1 MGSVS
6 RETTGDGTPAPPPAA
21 VEYFGGRLPVLERYV
36 SVLAGPG
43 IERGLLGPREV
54 PRLWDRHLLNCAV
67 IQDAVAEGA
76 TVVDVGS
83 GAGLPGV
90 VLAVVRPDLAVTLVE
105 PLLRRSVFLAEIVAE
120 LSLSNVNVVRSR
132 AEQLHG
138 KVLADVVTA
147 RAVAPLDRLA
157 RWTLPLLRTGGL
169 LVALKGASV
178 RRELAE
184 AADSLKALGAVSWRV
199 SEYGAGVVDP
209 PSLAAVVEVGD
220 RPRRSRDDGL
230 SERRRR

>member
-6 RETTGDGTPAPPPAA
+6 RETTGGGAPAPPPAA
-21 VEYFGGRLPVLERYV
+21 VEYFGGRLPALERYV
-36 SVLAGPG
+36 AMLAGPG

-67 IQDAVAEGA
+67 IQDAVAQGA
-76 TVVDVGS
+76 TVLDVGS

-105 PLLRRSVFLAEIVAE
+105 PLLRRSVFLSEVVAE
-120 LSLSNVNVVRSR
+120 LRLSNVNVVRSR
-132 AEQLHG
+132 AEELHG
-138 KVLADVVTA
+138 KVIADVVTA

-157 RWTLPLLRTGGL
+157 RWTIPLVRTGGL
-169 LVALKGASV
+169 LVALKGTSV
-178 RRELAE
+178 RKELAE
-184 AADSLKALGAVSWRV
+184 AADSLKAMGAVSWRV

-209 PSLAAVVEVGD
+209 PSLAAVVEVGG
-220 RPRRSRDDGL
+220 RQRRSRDDGL
-230 SERRRR
+230 SRRRRR

>member
-6 RETTGDGTPAPPPAA
+6 RETTGDGTPAAPPAA

-36 SVLAGPG
+36 SMLAGPG

-67 IQDAVAEGA
+67 IQDAVAKGA

-105 PLLRRSVFLAEIVAE
+105 PLLRRSVFLGEVVAE
-120 LSLSNVNVVRSR
+120 LRLSNVNVVRSR

-169 LVALKGASV
+169 LVALKGTSV
-178 RRELAE
+178 RKELAE

-199 SEYGAGVVDP
+199 TEYGAGVVDP

-220 RPRRSRDDGL
+220 RPRRSRDDGVL
-230 SERRRR
+230 KRRRR

>member
-6 RETTGDGTPAPPPAA
+6 RETTGDGAPAPPPAA

-36 SVLAGPG
+36 SMLAGPG

-67 IQDAVAEGA
+67 IQEAVAKGA

-105 PLLRRSVFLAEIVAE
+105 PLLRRSVFLGEVVAE
-120 LSLSNVNVVRSR
+120 LRLSNVNVVRSR

-169 LVALKGASV
+169 LVALKGTSV
-178 RRELAE
+178 RKELAE

-199 SEYGAGVVDP
+199 TEYGAGVVDP

-220 RPRRSRDDGL
+220 RPRRSRDDGVL
-230 SERRRR
+230 KRRRR

>member
-1 MGSVS
+1 
-6 RETTGDGTPAPPPAA
+6 
-21 VEYFGGRLPVLERYV
+21 
-36 SVLAGPG
+36 
-43 IERGLLGPREV
+43 
-54 PRLWDRHLLNCAV
+54 V
-67 IQDAVAEGA
+67 IQDAVAKGA

-105 PLLRRSVFLAEIVAE
+105 PLLRRSVFLGEVVAE
-120 LSLSNVNVVRSR
+120 LRLSNVNVVRSR

-169 LVALKGASV
+169 LVALKGTSV
-178 RRELAE
+178 RKELAE

-199 SEYGAGVVDP
+199 TEYGAGVVDP

-220 RPRRSRDDGL
+220 RPRRSRDDGVL
-230 SERRRR
+230 KRRRR

>member
-6 RETTGDGTPAPPPAA
+6 RETTGGGAPAPPLAA
-21 VEYFGGRLPVLERYV
+21 VEYFGERLPAVERYV
-36 SVLAGPG
+36 AMLAGPG

-54 PRLWDRHLLNCAV
+54 PRLWDRHVLNCAV
-67 IQDAVAEGA
+67 IQDAMPKGA

-105 PLLRRSVFLAEIVAE
+105 PLLRRSLFLGEVVAE
-120 LSLSNVNVVRSR
+120 LRLTNVKVLRSR
-132 AEQLHG
+132 AEELHG
-138 KVLADVVTA
+138 KVVADVVAA

-157 RWTLPLLRTGGL
+157 RWTLPLLRSGGL
-169 LVALKGASV
+169 LVALKGSSV
-178 RRELAE
+178 RDELAE

-199 SEYGAGVVDP
+199 NEYGAGVVDP
-209 PSLAAVVEVGD
+209 PSQAAVVEVGD
-220 RPRRSRDDGL
+220 QLRRRRNDGL
-230 SERRRR
+230 SKRRRR